1 LSKLI
6 SRRYWT
12 TYTGT
17 EKLKK
22 LSEPQREEEVEEQQE
37 ELEGGEV
44 QLDEDETHEM
54 IRTIMTMMMIVMVE
68 DQQVVER
75 EEPQGQG
82 AEELVRGEQ
91 EVEVGVRMQVG
102 KGGLGMVCPLTTPFR
117 SYWRQ
122 MMAIRG
128 HVHVVDRL
136 LFELLVRLPKTL
148 GGHSIPA
155 QNPRGRHV
163 VSS

>member
-68 DQQVVER
+68 DQQVVEGG
-75 EEPQGQG
+75 EPQGQG

-102 KGGLGMVCPLTTPFR
+102 KGGLGMVCPPSSSFQ
-117 SYWRQ
+117 SY
-122 MMAIRG
+122 
-128 HVHVVDRL
+128 
-136 LFELLVRLPKTL
+136 
-148 GGHSIPA
+148 
-155 QNPRGRHV
+155 
-163 VSS
+163 